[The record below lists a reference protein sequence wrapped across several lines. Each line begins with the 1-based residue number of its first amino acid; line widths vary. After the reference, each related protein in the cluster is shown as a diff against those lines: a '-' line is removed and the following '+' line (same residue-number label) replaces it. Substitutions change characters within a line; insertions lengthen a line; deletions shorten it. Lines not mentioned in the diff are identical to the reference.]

1 MSGTGLLPPKGAE
14 YSQGYGTGLL
24 PPANIA
30 SKYPLIPKTTGHKKN
45 TDVLQSMSNLSMR
58 LMGLPNASKPTQRPL
73 GVNLG
78 PNIFGRGG
86 RRRSARKSRKTRKS
100 KTRRSRK

>member
-24 PPANIA
+24 PSANVA
-30 SKYPLIPKTTGHKKN
+30 SKYTLTPKNTDLKKN
-45 TDVLQSMSNLSMR
+45 TGILQKMSNISMQ
-58 LMGLPNASKPTQRPL
+58 LMGIPNAAKPTQRPL

-78 PNIFGRGG
+78 PTVVGRGG
-86 RRRSARKSRKTRKS
+86 RRRRSTKAQRKSRRRTHRK
-100 KTRRSRK
+100 